1 MGKLS
6 SAMRIQMATKE
17 QVEAMRIQI
26 ATKEQVDDLITTVDT
41 LAYDTKACYCNA
53 KRTNKGTAFLSLKD
67 KDGVL
72 VNVNQTS
79 QLCGIGKP
87 PLHPSPLPTSDQA
100 LIT

>member
-41 LAYDTKACYCNA
+41 LAYNYQ
-53 KRTNKGTAFLSLKD
+53 GLL
-67 KDGVL
+67 L
-72 VNVNQTS
+72 
-79 QLCGIGKP
+79 
-87 PLHPSPLPTSDQA
+87 
-100 LIT
+100 